1 MKKNLLILAALSV
14 AALPFIVSCEK
25 KDPEKPAGGVI
36 VMQDPPTKAAAVK
49 IEFPSQDLPKY
60 LEKNTGGL
68 YEVISVEFTESQRA
82 IMKRRVLE
90 VPTKLAVG
98 DIEVIVF
105 TFTENSGTYTIPGFG
120 SVTVSGIGSDV
131 VVLVNPDENEGYR
144 STNAKLTDTP
154 ESDSQDRKNADRN
167 WKIDNMTITVS
178 GSVSFSHDFTGC
190 NLYEIAKYAKEKG
203 VNINPEDYKD
213 NEVKEFI
220 FTGNDSFVINFTG
233 KGISAI
239 AGTFKIF
246 DSGKTFTFSLPDGN
260 KFFSGSINGSYE
272 YPADKK
278 MNLTLNASIK
288 GYTGSMDFYMSQN

>member
-25 KDPEKPAGGVI
+25 KDPVKPAGGVI

-82 IMKRRVLE
+82 VMKRRVLE

-98 DIEVIVF
+98 DIETIVLS
-105 TFTENSGTYTIPGFG
+105 FTENSGTYTIPGFG
-120 SVTVSGIGSDV
+120 SVTVSGIGSDI
-131 VVLVNPDENEGYR
+131 VVLVNPEGNEGYR
-144 STNAKLTDTP
+144 STNAKVTDTP
-154 ESDSQDRKNADRN
+154 DPTAQDQKNANRN
-167 WKIDNMTITVS
+167 WKIDNMSIKVS
-178 GSVSFSHDFTGC
+178 GSASFSHDFSGC
-190 NLYEIAKYAKEKG
+190 DLYEIAKYAQDKR
-203 VNINPEDYKD
+203 VNIDPNDY
-213 NEVKEFI
+213 VGYQVREFI
-220 FTGNDSFVINFTG
+220 FTGNNTFVINFTG
-233 KGISAI
+233 NDIPAI
-239 AGTFKIF
+239 AGTYKINE
-246 DSGKTFTFSLPDGN
+246 SGKTISFSLPEGN